1 MIVLLTDFG
10 VRDPYIAQMEAVI
23 YRDAPNT
30 TVINLF
36 PELPPFAVK
45 ECAYLLAA
53 YQSDFPED
61 AIFLCV
67 VDPGVG
73 TDRVPVILRANGRW
87 FVGPDNGLF
96 DIVKKR
102 YPLSEQWCLKD
113 KPQDCSTT
121 FHGRDIFAPA
131 AAVIARGNMPR
142 VTNMPAVQ
150 LHQDWPA
157 DLQRIVYCDHYGN
170 AMTGIRSSE
179 VVEADSF
186 QVAGR
191 KLTYH
196 RTFAEAGTEPFWY
209 YNSNG
214 LVEFALNQGSVT
226 DTLQLKVGD
235 TLSWIRA
242 G

>member
-10 VRDPYIAQMEAVI
+10 VRDPYIGQMEATI
-23 YRDAPNT
+23 YRDAPDT
-30 TVINLF
+30 PVINLF
-36 PELPPFAVK
+36 PELPPFAVM
-45 ECAYLLAA
+45 ETAYLLAA
-53 YQSDFPED
+53 YQEVFPD
-61 AIFLCV
+61 DTVFLCV

-73 TDRVPVILRANGRW
+73 TDRVPVILRANNRW

-102 YPLSEQWCLKD
+102 YALCEQWCLED
-113 KPQDCSTT
+113 QPQDCSST

-131 AAVIARGNMPR
+131 AAIIATGGMPR
-142 VTNMPAVQ
+142 ATNTPAVQ
-150 LHQDWPA
+150 LHQDWPD

-170 AMTGIRSSE
+170 AITGIRSSE
-179 VVEADSF
+179 VVEADRF
-186 QVAGR
+186 QIAGR
-191 KLTYH
+191 GLSYR

-226 DTLQLKVGD
+226 ESLRLRVGD
-235 TLSWIRA
+235 ELTWIRPD
-242 G
+242 

>member
-1 MIVLLTDFG
+1 MIVLFTDFG
-10 VRDPYIAQMEAVI
+10 VRDPYIGQMEAVI

-30 TVINLF
+30 PVINLF

-53 YQSDFPED
+53 YQSAFPED
-61 AIFLCV
+61 TVFLCV

-73 TDRVPVILRANGRW
+73 TDRIPVVLRANGRW
-87 FVGPDNGLF
+87 FVGPDNGLL

-102 YPLSEQWCLKD
+102 YPLSEQWCLD
-113 KPQDCSTT
+113 EQPQDCSTT

-131 AAVIARGNMPR
+131 AAVVARGNMPR
-142 VTNMPAVQ
+142 VTDMPAVQ
-150 LHQDWPA
+150 LHQDWPD

-179 VVEADSF
+179 VAEADYF
-186 QVAGR
+186 QIAGR
-191 KLTYH
+191 KLIYH

-235 TLSWIRA
+235 ELIWFRT